1 MKKIILG
8 VLALTTLLVM
18 SCKNDDIDI
27 QKVNPNHTLTLSIAS
42 SPLYETFGRSDYE
55 DVWLSRSY
63 NYYVGITSL
72 VYNSSGELVDSTSS
86 YIKTFQ
92 NVEQKFNLVEGNY
105 TVVTY
110 ETLVDGDNG
119 YISDYWE
126 LEGTQNLSTVMIKNN
141 DKEDYIFWDGVIGV
155 ASKSVSLSSDKTES
169 LSPSA
174 IGSLLT
180 IEIANFDK
188 SNYDIVMLETKNVPT
203 GYMLSPNSTEKY
215 VFSEYLER
223 NTWHWRGYFYH
234 KDDSFK
240 SDENTTVYILESG
253 RINWC
258 FGPSTVDDEGKIA
271 DWTAYPSNST
281 YYTFQDG
288 GEYYAYCRFRGT
300 GKGCDANLGTYSE
313 IQTWYNNLNPLDN
326 NLIPDLY
333 MSWGGNVSTVQ
344 SYMSGYTMTTGSSG
358 KAVAQD
364 DGSYMIDYKGKGKE
378 SKIMYYFT
386 SATTGLFEADV
397 QYSKTSVSSSDI
409 LTYLNTNYVY
419 LAEESGTY
427 MYCTSDYKTYVVFF
441 EVDGLWTIGF
451 VDVSYLSNSS
461 VKAYIPRQNIR
472 ITETESNISEGIKL
486 TKTIRD
492 NSLKK
497 ESSKRNKRNVK

>member
-1 MKKIILG
+1 MKKIIFG

-42 SPLYETFGRSDYE
+42 SPLYDTFGRSDYE
-55 DVWLSRSY
+55 NEWLSRSY

-72 VYNSSGELVDSTSS
+72 VYNSNGELVDSVSS

-92 NVEQKFNLVEGNY
+92 NVEQKFKLVEGNY
-105 TVVTY
+105 TVVTF
-110 ETLVDGDNG
+110 ETLVDGDNN
-119 YISDYWE
+119 YASDYWN
-126 LEGTQNLSTVMIKNN
+126 LEGTKNLSTVMINN
-141 DKEDYIFWDGVIGV
+141 NGEESYVYWDGVIGV
-155 ASKSVSLSSDKTES
+155 STKSINLSSDKTES

-188 SNYDIVMLETKNVPT
+188 SDYDIVMLETKNVPT
-203 GYMLSPNSTEKY
+203 GYMLSPNSVEKY
-215 VFSEYLER
+215 VYSEYLER

-234 KDDSFK
+234 KDDSFE
-240 SDENTTVYILESG
+240 SDETKTVYILESG

-258 FGPSTVDDEGKIA
+258 FGPSTVDAEGNIA
-271 DWTAYPSNST
+271 DWTAYPSTST

-313 IQTWYNNLNPLDN
+313 IQTWFNNLNPLDS
-326 NLIPDLY
+326 NLVPDLY

-344 SYMSGYTMTTGSSG
+344 SNMSGYTMTTGASG
-358 KAVAQD
+358 KAVAQS
-364 DGSYMIDYKGKGKE
+364 DGSYLIEYKGKGKE

-386 SATTGLFEADV
+386 SATTGLFETDV
-397 QYSKTSVSSSDI
+397 QYSKTSVSSSEI
-409 LTYLNTNYVY
+409 LTYLNANYVY
-419 LAEESGTY
+419 LGEESGIY
-427 MYCTSDYKTYVVFF
+427 MYYTSDNKTAVLFF
-441 EVDGLWTIGF
+441 EVDGVWNIGF
-451 VDVSYLSNSS
+451 VDMNYLSNSS
-461 VKAYIPRQNIR
+461 IKSYVPSRKIVNAPAAVSGDVKMAKSILNLS
-472 ITETESNISEGIKL
+472 TKKKSAKKSIK
-486 TKTIRD
+486 
-492 NSLKK
+492 
-497 ESSKRNKRNVK
+497 

>member
-1 MKKIILG
+1 MKKIIFG
-8 VLALTTLLVM
+8 ALALTTLLVM

-27 QKVNPNHTLTLSIAS
+27 QKVDPNHTLTLSIAS
-42 SPLYETFGRSDYE
+42 SPLYDTFGRSDYE
-55 DVWLSRSY
+55 NVWLSRSY

-72 VYNSSGELVDSTSS
+72 VYNSNGELVDSTSS

-105 TVVTY
+105 TVVTF
-110 ETLVDGDNG
+110 ETLVDGDNN
-119 YISDYWE
+119 YVSDYWN
-126 LEGTQNLSTVMIKNN
+126 LEGTKNLSTVMISNN
-141 DKEDYIFWDGVIGV
+141 GEESYVYWDGVIGV
-155 ASKSVSLSSDKTES
+155 STKSINLSSDKTES

-188 SNYDIVMLETKNVPT
+188 SDYQFVALCTKNIPQ
-203 GYMLSPNSTEKY
+203 GYMLSPNITDKY
-215 VFSEYLER
+215 YYSEYIDR
-223 NTWHWRGYFYH
+223 NTWDWRGYFYP
-234 KDDSFK
+234 DTSFE
-240 SDENTTVYILESG
+240 SDETTTVYIMESG

-258 FGPSTVDDEGKIA
+258 FAPTTFDSEGNFNNFAAIPSE
-271 DWTAYPSNST
+271 NS

-288 GEYYAYCRFRGT
+288 GDYYAYCRFRGT
-300 GKGCDANLGTYSE
+300 GKGFDANLGTYSE
-313 IQTWYNNLNPLDN
+313 ISTWYNNLDPLDS
-326 NLIPDLY
+326 NLVPDLY
-333 MSWGGNVSTVQ
+333 ISWGGNVSTVQ

-358 KAVAQD
+358 KAIAQD